1 MGERARCSAKAKK
14 VAIQEAKRMK
24 LGKIEKRF
32 MSSPRHAKRVTERAK
47 KLLRFTSLEGK
58 ENFLEVGCGNGAASK
73 YIASNYHLNVTG
85 IDLAPE
91 GLFG

>member
-1 MGERARCSAKAKK
+1 
-14 VAIQEAKRMK
+14 MK
-24 LGKIEKRF
+24 LGKIEKGF
-32 MSSPRHAKRVTERAK
+32 MNSPQHAKQAINRAK
-47 KLLRFTSLEGK
+47 KLLPFTSLEGK
-58 ENFLEVGCGNGAASK
+58 QDFLEVGCGNGAASK